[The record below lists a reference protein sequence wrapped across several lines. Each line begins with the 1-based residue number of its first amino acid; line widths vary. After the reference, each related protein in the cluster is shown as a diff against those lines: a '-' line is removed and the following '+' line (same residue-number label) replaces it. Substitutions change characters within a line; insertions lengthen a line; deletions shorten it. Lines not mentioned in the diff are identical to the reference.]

1 MYTPEPKKKK
11 KKPKPIW
18 LDLQVYEGKIGDA
31 WVWAKWWE
39 AWNRHLYKG
48 L

>member
-11 KKPKPIW
+11 FKPIW
-18 LDLQVYEGKIGDA
+18 LDLQVYEGKIGDS
-31 WVWAKWWE
+31 WVQAKWWE
-39 AWNRHLYKG
+39 AWNGHLYKG